1 MIPVFFCLFAAGPL
15 AAQEPQRAASAGAE
29 TLDFNDPR
37 LKATGREWIA
47 FLAPDKFA
55 FMRTMFYFYGLSEET
70 HDVKRAVELMDLMY
84 LSRLKKLEDGRSK
97 EETREAAQTDALL
110 SVPCHLNFMYI
121 LSDKTS
127 SYGERYFLKE
137 GAIPAADAPAG
148 PPADLLAGDVSGS

>member
-15 AAQEPQRAASAGAE
+15 AAEEPQQAASAGAQ
-29 TLDFNDPR
+29 TLGFNDPR

-47 FLAPDKFA
+47 FEAPDKFA
-55 FMRTMFYFYGLSEET
+55 FMRTMFCFYGLSEET
-70 HDVKRAVELMDLMY
+70 HDVKRAVELLDLMY

-97 EETREAAQTDALL
+97 EETQEVVRSDALL

-121 LSDKTS
+121 LNDKTS

-137 GAIPAADAPAG
+137 GAVPTADAPAG
-148 PPADLLAGDVSGS
+148 PSAEAGSAL